1 MTGDERNREV
11 WNKSPPA
18 PGEFEALFNA
28 LTEGVVVFDLERR
41 FVHVNEAF
49 TKMMEYSFE
58 ELTQLG
64 FPQITPPEFDQ
75 IDKERFHEVLH
86 TGKTGPFRKQY
97 IKKSGTVFW
106 VEITAALTTRPDGVQ
121 RIWTLI
127 KDIDAEHRQGI
138 LVHEQ
143 KALLEGY
150 VSLLQATI
158 ESTADGI
165 LVVNTSGK
173 IEMFNQ
179 KFCELW
185 NISDE
190 LVESQDRQDEKI
202 LSYALTQLKEP
213 QRFLDRVHNVYTK
226 QEVDSFDT
234 IEFKDGRIFE
244 RYSKPQWLGHK
255 VIGRVWSFRDTTGRA
270 RFENVLKESEERFR
284 ALSEATFEAVL
295 IHDDGKILL
304 ANKSACDLYGY
315 DASELIGMNALQL
328 IAPEWRNLFL
338 SEIQRGTEAPL
349 ELLEMK
355 KNGEKFW
362 AELKP
367 RSIRYRGIS
376 ARVVAV
382 HDITERK
389 MAEERARQSAEEFRA
404 AFEVAAIGKA
414 QVDPACGRITRA
426 NRKFSE
432 ITGYSLDELL
442 GMSFLDL
449 NHPDDRIRAYDA
461 FHDLI
466 KGKVSE
472 YSGERRSLRKDGSL
486 IWINVSMAP
495 IRDLD
500 GKVINTIA
508 IVQDITDR
516 RMAEQE
522 RDRLLKS
529 EKMAREQATVLAEAG
544 KVLASSLDYEDTLK
558 NVAQII
564 VSHFADWCM
573 LSLGKEDGSIQAV
586 ALAADPSRSELVQK
600 FEGYRTDMAAPEG
613 VPKAIRT
620 KQSLLYSEVSEEEL
634 YPGPSGW
641 PRLGTRD
648 PQILE
653 TVRALGLKS
662 YMAIPIFV
670 RDKPVG
676 GILIVSANS
685 GHRYDE
691 GDLNLATELA
701 RICATAI
708 DNAILYQEAQRSI
721 MVRDDFISIASHE
734 LRTPL
739 TPLKLQVQLLKK
751 NLPYPEKLQPGGA
764 LSELLS
770 DSEQQVERLTKLVEN
785 LLDVSRISAGRL
797 VFSFEEDVDLE
808 KMVTETLKRFNE
820 EIKAA
825 KCSVH
830 FVSNAEVRGYWDS
843 FRIEQVVTNLIS
855 NAIKYGRGKP
865 IEVRVEQEGSDAV
878 LIITDHGIGID
889 PRFQEKLFGRFER
902 IAPVTEFGGLGLGL
916 FICRQIVEGH
926 GGEIKIAS
934 VHGKWTTFRV
944 VIPLRRHPKRIDYT
958 RHSS

>member
-1 MTGDERNREV
+1 MAGEERNRTV
-11 WNKSPPA
+11 WNTSPPV
-18 PGEFEALFNA
+18 PGEFEALFNT
-28 LTEGVVVFDLERR
+28 LHEGVVVFNLERQ
-41 FVHVNEAF
+41 FVYVNQAF
-49 TKMMEYSFE
+49 TQMMEYSFD
-58 ELTQLG
+58 ELMQLG
-64 FPQITPPEFDQ
+64 FPQITPPEFIQ

-97 IKKSGTVFW
+97 IKKSGAIFW
-106 VEITAALTTRPDGVQ
+106 VEITAALTTRSDGVQ
-121 RIWTLI
+121 RIWCLI
-127 KDIDAEHRQGI
+127 RNIDAEYRQGI

-165 LVVNTSGK
+165 LVVNTSGR

-185 NISDE
+185 HIPAE
-190 LVESQDRQDEKI
+190 LVESQERQDEKI
-202 LSYALTQLKEP
+202 ISHALTQLKEP
-213 QRFLDRVHNVYTK
+213 QRFLDRVQDVYNK
-226 QEVDSFDT
+226 REEDSFDV
-234 IEFKDGRIFE
+234 INFKDGRILE
-244 RYSKPQWLGHK
+244 RYSKPQWLGQK
-255 VIGRVWSFRDTTGRA
+255 VVGRVWSFRDTTERA

-304 ANKSACDLYGY
+304 ANKSASDLYGY
-315 DASELIGMNALQL
+315 ETSELIGMNALKL
-328 IAPEWRNLFL
+328 IAPESRNFIL
-338 SEIQRGTEAPL
+338 SEIPRGNEAPIEAL
-349 ELLEMK
+349 DMK
-355 KNGEKFW
+355 KDGSKFW

-382 HDITERK
+382 RDITERK
-389 MAEERARQSAEEFRA
+389 MAEERLRQSAEEFRA
-404 AFEVAAIGKA
+404 AFEVAAVGKA
-414 QVDPACGRITRA
+414 QIDPVSDRITRT
-426 NRKFSE
+426 NRKLSE
-432 ITGYSLDELL
+432 ITGYSSDELL
-442 GMSFLDL
+442 GMRFLDL

-466 KGKVSE
+466 TGKVSE
-472 YSGERRSLRKDGSL
+472 YSDERRSFRKDGSL
-486 IWINVSMAP
+486 IWINVSVAP

-500 GKVINTIA
+500 GRVINTIS

-516 RMAEQE
+516 KMAEQE

-529 EKMAREQATVLAEAG
+529 EKMAREQATMLAEAG
-544 KVLASSLDYEDTLK
+544 KVLASSLDYEETLQ
-558 NVAQII
+558 NVAQLI
-564 VSHFADWCM
+564 VSRFADWCM

-586 ALAADPSRSELVQK
+586 ALAAEPSKRELVRK
-600 FEGYRTDMAAPEG
+600 FEGYRTDMAASEG
-613 VPKAIRT
+613 VPKAIRM

-634 YPGPSGW
+634 YPGASGW

-648 PQILE
+648 PQVLE

-676 GILIVSANS
+676 GILIVSAHS
-685 GHRYDE
+685 EHRYNE
-691 GDLNLATELA
+691 SDLNLATELA
-701 RICATAI
+701 RMCATAI
-708 DNAILYQEAQRSI
+708 DNATLYQEAQRSI

-751 NLPYPEKLQPGGA
+751 NLPFPEKLQAGGA
-764 LSELLS
+764 LCELLN

-797 VFSFEEDVDLE
+797 VFSLEEGVDLG
-808 KMVTETLKRFNE
+808 KMVSDTLRRFNE
-820 EIKAA
+820 ELKAA

-830 FVSNAEVRGYWDS
+830 FVSNSEVKGCWDS

-865 IEVRVEQEGSDAV
+865 IEVRVEQEDSKAV
-878 LIITDHGIGID
+878 LTITDHGIGID
-889 PRFQEKLFGRFER
+889 PKFQAKLFGRFER

-944 VIPLRRHPKRIDYT
+944 VIPLKVHQKRIDYT
-958 RHSS
+958 RHGS